1 MVVEREHVFLPRIG
15 PPLNTQ
21 SSESWVLTPVK
32 YVLKSELCWK
42 FTAAEVFWGGNKKG
56 IYSKVNRIT
65 YMPIFIHHLRKSL
78 ISIELKDIR
87 DNLQL

>member
-32 YVLKSELCWK
+32 YVLKSELCCK
-42 FTAAEVFWGGNKKG
+42 FTAAEVFWGGNKKRDLFK
-56 IYSKVNRIT
+56 SKQ
-65 YMPIFIHHLRKSL
+65 
-78 ISIELKDIR
+78 DIVYAYF
-87 DNLQL
+87 